1 MALRVAAAPRRAARR
16 KAVVHLA
23 ACCRPGRAAVQR
35 AAGRSREWLAAACRA
50 VVLWAVVPRA
60 FAAQADA
67 KQEAAGAEAVAAAV
81 TPAIPSCSS
90 PVDSGTTVARDS
102 GHPSTI
108 PPKT

>member
-35 AAGRSREWLAAACRA
+35 AAGRCREWLAAACRA

-60 FAAQADA
+60 FADA
-67 KQEAAGAEAVAAAV
+67 KQEAAGAEAVAAAG